1 MIITRSPLRI
11 TLGGGGTD
19 LPSYYRDYGGFMI
32 SAAIDK
38 YVYVTTI
45 RPFTEGIFLKYSE
58 QEHVKEISEV
68 QHPIIREALSL
79 LDFKTPQI
87 EITTLADIPSGTG
100 LGSSGSFT
108 TALLKA
114 LYTHRRRLILPSEL
128 AKLAC
133 EIEINRLHEP
143 VGKQDQYIAAYGGI
157 TCLEFHPDDSVNAY
171 PLPISID
178 TLFELEDNLLL
189 FFTGFSRKAGDILKD
204 QVTRSQQDDK
214 NMIENLHE
222 TKDLGM
228 RSRKMLEAGKTAEFG
243 ALLTAQWEHK
253 KQRSGGM
260 SNPQI
265 DEWYELG
272 RRNGALGGK
281 LVGAG
286 GGGFLLFYAEDHA
299 HLRQAMSK
307 AGLEEVRFHFDFEGT
322 KVLL

>member
-1 MIITRSPLRI
+1 
-11 TLGGGGTD
+11 
-19 LPSYYRDYGGFMI
+19 
-32 SAAIDK
+32 
-38 YVYVTTI
+38 
-45 RPFTEGIFLKYSE
+45 
-58 QEHVKEISEV
+58 
-68 QHPIIREALSL
+68 
-79 LDFKTPQI
+79 
-87 EITTLADIPSGTG
+87 
-100 LGSSGSFT
+100 
-108 TALLKA
+108 
-114 LYTHRRRLILPSEL
+114 
-128 AKLAC
+128 
-133 EIEINRLHEP
+133 
-143 VGKQDQYIAAYGGI
+143 
-157 TCLEFHPDDSVNAY
+157 
-171 PLPISID
+171 
-178 TLFELEDNLLL
+178 
-189 FFTGFSRKAGDILKD
+189 
-204 QVTRSQQDDK
+204 
-214 NMIENLHE
+214 MIENLHE